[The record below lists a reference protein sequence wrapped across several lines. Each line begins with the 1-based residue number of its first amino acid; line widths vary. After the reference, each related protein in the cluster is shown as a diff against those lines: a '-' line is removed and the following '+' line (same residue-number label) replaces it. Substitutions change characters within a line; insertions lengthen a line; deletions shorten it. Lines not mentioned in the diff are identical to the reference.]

1 VHRYAAQLIHY
12 GLPVTK
18 DKNGAKVRLLNALNQ
33 FKLEVPAWILKLEV
47 PAWILKLEG
56 ELKKEWEGENRKMK
70 KSVASAAKGKSV
82 KKSGGGNS
90 KDATQMAPSGSGIN
104 VNGELAGGFI
114 ARNGAHKHSKCVA
127 WFRLVDS
134 WPDRHHQPGPGLWG
148 KAKA

>member
-33 FKLEVPAWILKLEV
+33 FKLEVPAWILKLE
-47 PAWILKLEG
+47 G
-56 ELKKEWEGENRKMK
+56 ELKKEWENENKKMK

-82 KKSGGGNS
+82 KKSGGGKS
-90 KDATQMAPSGSGIN
+90 GDATQMAPSGSGIN
-104 VNGELAGGFI
+104 VNGELAGGFL
-114 ARNGAHKHSKCVA
+114 ARNDTHIHSKCVA